1 MGNAFGLVFL
11 TLPIGIADPARRL
24 RAIQKEIDE
33 LKGSPEARR
42 CAKPRLPQRLAAT
55 ATPHPGGPLRG
66 RPDLPTRRGGER
78 RNVVSIMHESPVAV
92 SETEALDAY
101 SSTVTAVAQR
111 VLPAVASLRVRRSS
125 RSFDGGAGSGVVIT
139 PDGFL
144 VTSAHVV
151 AQAGAATA
159 SFIDG
164 SEYELDVVG
173 ADPLSDLAIARARA
187 AKLEPIQIG
196 NADNLRV
203 GQLVVAIGNPLGFS
217 GSVTSGVVSGL
228 GRSLATADGNGHRRF
243 IEDVIQTDAALNPG
257 NSGGAL
263 ADWQARLVGVNT
275 AVAGM
280 GLGLAVPIN
289 KTTQA
294 ILAALMRSGRVRRA
308 FLGIAGGTRPLPP
321 AIAQRLGRKAG
332 VEVQEVVA
340 GSPAAASLRGGDI
353 IVSVGDV
360 PVGKAGDLQRLMV
373 EAQIGSKLGLSILR
387 GGRLMTLEVVPVELA

>member
-1 MGNAFGLVFL
+1 L
-11 TLPIGIADPARRL
+11 ADESAV
-24 RAIQKEIDE
+24 
-33 LKGSPEARR
+33 
-42 CAKPRLPQRLAAT
+42 AT
-55 ATPHPGGPLRG
+55 
-66 RPDLPTRRGGER
+66 ER
-78 RNVVSIMHESPVAV
+78 
-92 SETEALDAY
+92 EALDAY
-101 SSTVTAVAQR
+101 STTVTTVAQK
-111 VLPAVASLRVRRSS
+111 VLPSVASLRVRRSS
-125 RSFDGGAGSGVVIT
+125 RSFEGGAGSGVVIT
-139 PDGFL
+139 VDGFL

-159 SFIDG
+159 SFLDG

-173 ADPLSDLAIARARA
+173 ADALSDLAIARARA
-187 AKLEPIQIG
+187 AVLHPIQIG
-196 NADNLRV
+196 NADDLKV

-294 ILAALMRSGRVRRA
+294 ILSALMRNGRVRRA

-321 AIAQRLGRKAG
+321 AVAQRLGRKAG

-340 GSPAAASLRGGDI
+340 GSPAAAASLRGGDI
-353 IVSVGDV
+353 IVSVGEV
-360 PVGKAGDLQRLMV
+360 SVAKAGDLQRLMV
-373 EAQIGSKLGLSILR
+373 EAQIGSRLGLTILR
-387 GGRLMTLEVVPVELA
+387 SDKLVTLEVVPVELA

>member
-1 MGNAFGLVFL
+1 M
-11 TLPIGIADPARRL
+11 AD
-24 RAIQKEIDE
+24 
-33 LKGSPEARR
+33 EA
-42 CAKPRLPQRLAAT
+42 AAV
-55 ATPHPGGPLRG
+55 AT
-66 RPDLPTRRGGER
+66 ER
-78 RNVVSIMHESPVAV
+78 
-92 SETEALDAY
+92 EALDAY
-101 SSTVTAVAQR
+101 STTVTTVAQK
-111 VLPAVASLRVRRSS
+111 VLPSVASLRVRRSS

-139 PDGFL
+139 VDGFL

-159 SFIDG
+159 SFLDG

-173 ADPLSDLAIARARA
+173 ADALSDLAIARARA
-187 AKLEPIQIG
+187 SALQPIQIG
-196 NADNLRV
+196 NADDLKV

-294 ILAALMRSGRVRRA
+294 ILSALMRNGRVRRA

-321 AIAQRLGRKAG
+321 AVAQRLGRKAG

-340 GSPAAASLRGGDI
+340 GSPAAAASLRGGDI
-353 IVSVGDV
+353 IVSVGEV
-360 PVGKAGDLQRLMV
+360 AVAKAGDLQRLMV
-373 EAQIGSKLGLSILR
+373 EAQIGSKLALTILR
-387 GGRLMTLEVVPVELA
+387 SDKLVTVEVVPVELS